1 MSRRRHSIRD
11 EETQAGPLTDRPPP
25 PDDVVALSSVLAEAL
40 RLLIRE
46 LVDQEFHEQLAV
58 LKAALPAR
66 DWLTLTE
73 AGDLLGCS
81 PDAVRMRAR
90 RGRLNCRHQG
100 RRLYV
105 SAASVEALG
114 RVG

>member
-1 MSRRRHSIRD
+1 VSRRRHSVRR
-11 EETQAGPLTDRPPP
+11 EETQPGSLTDRPLP
-25 PDDVVALSSVLAEAL
+25 PDDVATLSGVLMEAL

-46 LVDQEFHEQLAV
+46 LVDQALHEELAV
-58 LKAALPAR
+58 LGAPLPTR

-81 PDAVRMRAR
+81 ADAVRMRAR
-90 RGRLNCRHQG
+90 RGRLDCRHQG

-114 RVG
+114 HVG